1 MFKICI
7 VFKISIRRDG
17 GSPCRKRKKEESPA
31 VSGSFSGFVRE
42 EIARTRL
49 MHRHSTAGNYATA
62 LRSLLAFHGK
72 KDISF
77 AEVDSRLIDAYGE
90 WLRRRGIC
98 KDTLSCYMRSLRAVY
113 NKAVEQGL
121 TEQKEPFGNVFT
133 GISRTRKRS
142 IEKADINKLRAVQV
156 KPGSFMQLVRD
167 VFLFCFYACGM
178 PFVDVAFLKKSQI
191 KGGILV
197 YHRRKTD
204 QVVQIKLE
212 PCMQEIINRYR
223 SDGSDYVFPF
233 LISQD
238 EDTAYR
244 EYKRKFSY
252 YNKTLKTLGKLAG
265 IDKPLSSYVARHT
278 WATLAFMSS
287 VDMSVIAQALGH
299 TDVKTTRIYVED
311 IGNGKQNSA
320 NKKLLDEVLK
330 KRSSVQEVQQF
341 SIY

>member
-212 PCMQEIINRYR
+212 PCMQEISTVTGRTAATMCSLFLLRRTKIRR
-223 SDGSDYVFPF
+223 TGS
-233 LISQD
+233 
-238 EDTAYR
+238 TNA
-244 EYKRKFSY
+244 
-252 YNKTLKTLGKLAG
+252 
-265 IDKPLSSYVARHT
+265 SSP
-278 WATLAFMSS
+278 
-287 VDMSVIAQALGH
+287 II
-299 TDVKTTRIYVED
+299 TR
-311 IGNGKQNSA
+311 
-320 NKKLLDEVLK
+320 
-330 KRSSVQEVQQF
+330 R
-341 SIY
+341 

>member
-31 VSGSFSGFVRE
+31 ATGSFSGFARG

-49 MHRHSTAGNYATA
+49 MHRHSTADNYATA

-77 AEVDSRLIDAYGE
+77 AEVDSRLVDAYGE

-233 LISQD
+233 LTSQD

-265 IDKPLSSYVARHT
+265 VDKPLSSYVARHT

-287 VDMSVIAQALGH
+287 VDMAVIAQALGH
-299 TDVKTTRIYVED
+299 TDVKTTRIYV
-311 IGNGKQNSA
+311 GA
-320 NKKLLDEVLK
+320 PRMVA
-330 KRSSVQEVQQF
+330 
-341 SIY
+341 

>member
-1 MFKICI
+1 MLT
-7 VFKISIRRDG
+7 G
-17 GSPCRKRKKEESPA
+17 NGS
-31 VSGSFSGFVRE
+31 
-42 EIARTRL
+42 
-49 MHRHSTAGNYATA
+49 
-62 LRSLLAFHGK
+62 GK
-72 KDISF
+72 
-77 AEVDSRLIDAYGE
+77 
-90 WLRRRGIC
+90 GIC

-121 TEQKEPFGNVFT
+121 TEQKEPFVNVFT

-191 KGGILV
+191 KGGMLV

-233 LISQD
+233 LTSQD

-265 IDKPLSSYVARHT
+265 VDKPLSSYVARHT

-320 NKKLLDEVLK
+320 NKKLLNEVLR
-330 KRSSVQEVQQF
+330 KRSSVQEVQ
-341 SIY
+341 

>member
-1 MFKICI
+1 MAPEKG
-7 VFKISIRRDG
+7 DMQG
-17 GSPCRKRKKEESPA
+17 
-31 VSGSFSGFVRE
+31 
-42 EIARTRL
+42 
-49 MHRHSTAGNYATA
+49 H
-62 LRSLLAFHGK
+62 LA
-72 KDISF
+72 
-77 AEVDSRLIDAYGE
+77 
-90 WLRRRGIC
+90 
-98 KDTLSCYMRSLRAVY
+98 CYMRSLRAVY

-233 LISQD
+233 LTSQD

-265 IDKPLSSYVARHT
+265 VDKPLSSYVARHT

-287 VDMSVIAQALGH
+287 VDMAVIAQALGH

>member
-31 VSGSFSGFVRE
+31 ATGSFSGFVRG

-49 MHRHSTAGNYATA
+49 MHRHSTADNYATA

-90 WLRRRGIC
+90 WLRRKGIC

-204 QVVQIKLE
+204 QVVQIKL
-212 PCMQEIINRYR
+212 
-223 SDGSDYVFPF
+223 
-233 LISQD
+233 
-238 EDTAYR
+238 
-244 EYKRKFSY
+244 
-252 YNKTLKTLGKLAG
+252 
-265 IDKPLSSYVARHT
+265 
-278 WATLAFMSS
+278 
-287 VDMSVIAQALGH
+287 
-299 TDVKTTRIYVED
+299 
-311 IGNGKQNSA
+311 
-320 NKKLLDEVLK
+320 
-330 KRSSVQEVQQF
+330 
-341 SIY
+341 

>member
-1 MFKICI
+1 MQGHLVLLHALFACCLQQ
-7 VFKISIRRDG
+7 G
-17 GSPCRKRKKEESPA
+17 GGAGAYGAERTFRQCVYGHFPHPETFDREGGHQQAACRAGEAR
-31 VSGSFSGFVRE
+31 FV
-42 EIARTRL
+42 
-49 MHRHSTAGNYATA
+49 YATGA
-62 LRSLLAFHGK
+62 RC
-72 KDISF
+72 
-77 AEVDSRLIDAYGE
+77 VP
-90 WLRRRGIC
+90 
-98 KDTLSCYMRSLRAVY
+98 V
-113 NKAVEQGL
+113 
-121 TEQKEPFGNVFT
+121 
-133 GISRTRKRS
+133 
-142 IEKADINKLRAVQV
+142 
-156 KPGSFMQLVRD
+156 
-167 VFLFCFYACGM
+167 CFYACGM

-233 LISQD
+233 LTSQD

-265 IDKPLSSYVARHT
+265 VDKPLSSYVARHT

-320 NKKLLDEVLK
+320 NKKLLDEVLR
-330 KRSSVQEVQQF
+330 KRSSVQEVTSVQE
-341 SIY
+341 

>member
-49 MHRHSTAGNYATA
+49 MHRHSTADNYATA
-62 LRSLLAFHGK
+62 LRSFLAFHAKGHLLCRGGQQAGRCLRGNGSGK
-72 KDISF
+72 
-77 AEVDSRLIDAYGE
+77 
-90 WLRRRGIC
+90 RGYAR
-98 KDTLSCYMRSLRAVY
+98 TPLSCYMRSLRAVY

-121 TEQKEPFGNVFT
+121 TEQKEPFVNVFT

-191 KGGILV
+191 KGGMLV

-212 PCMQEIINRYR
+212 RACRR
-223 SDGSDYVFPF
+223 
-233 LISQD
+233 
-238 EDTAYR
+238 
-244 EYKRKFSY
+244 
-252 YNKTLKTLGKLAG
+252 
-265 IDKPLSSYVARHT
+265 
-278 WATLAFMSS
+278 
-287 VDMSVIAQALGH
+287 
-299 TDVKTTRIYVED
+299 
-311 IGNGKQNSA
+311 
-320 NKKLLDEVLK
+320 
-330 KRSSVQEVQQF
+330 
-341 SIY
+341 

>member
-49 MHRHSTAGNYATA
+49 MHRHSTADNYATA

-233 LISQD
+233 LTSQD

-265 IDKPLSSYVARHT
+265 VDKPLSSYVARHT

-330 KRSSVQEVQQF
+330 QCSSVQEVQQF

>member
-1 MFKICI
+1 MTL
-7 VFKISIRRDG
+7 VDEVL
-17 GSPCRKRKKEESPA
+17 KKFQEHNGLFVLLSPA
-31 VSGSFSGFVRE
+31 SVRTRMTNRTDRMYLNQQSILVAILFHGNHVQ
-42 EIARTRL
+42 EIA
-49 MHRHSTAGNYATA
+49 A

-77 AEVDSRLIDAYGE
+77 AEVDSRLVDAYGE
-90 WLRRRGIC
+90 WLRRKGIC

-121 TEQKEPFGNVFT
+121 TEQKEPFVNVFT

-223 SDGSDYVFPF
+223 SDG
-233 LISQD
+233 
-238 EDTAYR
+238 
-244 EYKRKFSY
+244 
-252 YNKTLKTLGKLAG
+252 
-265 IDKPLSSYVARHT
+265 
-278 WATLAFMSS
+278 
-287 VDMSVIAQALGH
+287 
-299 TDVKTTRIYVED
+299 
-311 IGNGKQNSA
+311 
-320 NKKLLDEVLK
+320 
-330 KRSSVQEVQQF
+330 RS
-341 SIY
+341 

>member
-31 VSGSFSGFVRE
+31 ATGSFSGFVRE

-49 MHRHSTAGNYATA
+49 MHRHSTADNYATA

-77 AEVDSRLIDAYGE
+77 AEVDSRLVDAYGE
-90 WLRRRGIC
+90 WLRRKGIC

-191 KGGILV
+191 KGGMLV

-212 PCMQEIINRYR
+212 PCMQEIVDRYNIPGSPYLLPIIARPGMDERKQYINASHRINRY
-223 SDGSDYVFPF
+223 
-233 LISQD
+233 
-238 EDTAYR
+238 
-244 EYKRKFSY
+244 
-252 YNKTLKTLGKLAG
+252 LKAIGKELGLSV
-265 IDKPLSSYVARHT
+265 PLTHYVARHS
-278 WATLAFMSS
+278 WASAARSKNIPI
-287 VDMSVIAQALGH
+287 SVISEGMGH
-299 TDVKTTRIYVED
+299 DSENTTRIYLTTLD
-311 IGNGKQNSA
+311 TATIDKANRLILNS
-320 NKKLLDEVLK
+320 LCRE
-330 KRSSVQEVQQF
+330 
-341 SIY
+341 

>member
-31 VSGSFSGFVRE
+31 ATGSFSGFACG

-49 MHRHSTAGNYATA
+49 MHRHSTADNYATA

-77 AEVDSRLIDAYGE
+77 AEVDSRLVDAYGE
-90 WLRRRGIC
+90 WLRRKGIC

-191 KGGILV
+191 KGGMLV

-233 LISQD
+233 LTSQD

-265 IDKPLSSYVARHT
+265 VDKPLSSYVARHT

-299 TDVKTTRIYVED
+299 TDVKTTRI
-311 IGNGKQNSA
+311 
-320 NKKLLDEVLK
+320 
-330 KRSSVQEVQQF
+330 
-341 SIY
+341 

>member
-1 MFKICI
+1 
-7 VFKISIRRDG
+7 
-17 GSPCRKRKKEESPA
+17 
-31 VSGSFSGFVRE
+31 
-42 EIARTRL
+42 
-49 MHRHSTAGNYATA
+49 
-62 LRSLLAFHGK
+62 
-72 KDISF
+72 
-77 AEVDSRLIDAYGE
+77 
-90 WLRRRGIC
+90 
-98 KDTLSCYMRSLRAVY
+98 MRSLRAVY

-121 TEQKEPFGNVFT
+121 TEQKEPFVNVFT

-191 KGGILV
+191 KGGMLV

-233 LISQD
+233 LTSQD

-265 IDKPLSSYVARHT
+265 VDKPLSSYVAKHHT
-278 WATLAFMSS
+278 
-287 VDMSVIAQALGH
+287 I
-299 TDVKTTRIYVED
+299 
-311 IGNGKQNSA
+311 
-320 NKKLLDEVLK
+320 
-330 KRSSVQEVQQF
+330 
-341 SIY
+341 SI

>member
-17 GSPCRKRKKEESPA
+17 GSPCRKRKKEESSA
-31 VSGSFSGFVRE
+31 ATGSFSGFVCG

-49 MHRHSTAGNYATA
+49 MHRHSTADNYATA
-62 LRSLLAFHGK
+62 LRSFLAFHGK

-77 AEVDSRLIDAYGE
+77 AEVDSRLVDAYGE
-90 WLRRRGIC
+90 WLRKKGIC

-121 TEQKEPFGNVFT
+121 TEQKEPFVNVFT

-191 KGGILV
+191 KGGMLV

-233 LISQD
+233 LTSQD

-265 IDKPLSSYVARHT
+265 VDKPLSSYVARHT

-330 KRSSVQEVQQF
+330 KRSSVQEVTSVQE
-341 SIY
+341 